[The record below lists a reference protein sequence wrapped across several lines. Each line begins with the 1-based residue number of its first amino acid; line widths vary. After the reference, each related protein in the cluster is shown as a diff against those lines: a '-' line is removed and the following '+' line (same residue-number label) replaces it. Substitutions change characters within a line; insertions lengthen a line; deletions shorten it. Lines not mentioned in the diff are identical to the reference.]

1 MSPLTFRK
9 INKENENKMRGRPD
23 QAAAG
28 GWLSG
33 HTAFM
38 PGGASALG
46 SEAFPIFHSDLY
58 SAPAAPEPKT

>member
-28 GWLSG
+28 SYATEEKKKIRKENYLKEK
-33 HTAFM
+33 
-38 PGGASALG
+38 GGA
-46 SEAFPIFHSDLY
+46 FRD
-58 SAPAAPEPKT
+58 